1 MHDAGTDEQGGP
13 LKRSTDGERAE
24 RTADSGGPGGGHGDG
39 DGERGNGHSDR
50 GPQLR
55 GAPHGSERAVPTAG
69 QQRRRS
75 GGFQVRFEHLGEGEP
90 RAKYVRDERVIY
102 VNLDHLQIRAALGGG
117 DVHDPMFRRL
127 AYEVAF
133 SEYAIALAS
142 ELAANDEYIDATDP
156 IFDIRET
163 INRMARRA
171 APLYSATGTG

>member
-1 MHDAGTDEQGGP
+1 M
-13 LKRSTDGERAE
+13 
-24 RTADSGGPGGGHGDG
+24 
-39 DGERGNGHSDR
+39 
-50 GPQLR
+50 
-55 GAPHGSERAVPTAG
+55 
-69 QQRRRS
+69 
-75 GGFQVRFEHLGEGEP
+75 
-90 RAKYVRDERVIY
+90 IY